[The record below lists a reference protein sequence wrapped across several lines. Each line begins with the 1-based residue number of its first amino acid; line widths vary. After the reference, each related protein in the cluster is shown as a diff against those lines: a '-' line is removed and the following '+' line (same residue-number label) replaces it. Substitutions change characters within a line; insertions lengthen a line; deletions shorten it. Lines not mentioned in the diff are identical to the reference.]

1 MWQRSVS
8 TLLGV
13 TAALVAA
20 CDNQSSVLG
29 NVTADKNGAHTV
41 NGSVQVPAGIKSGAV
56 GTVNGS
62 IHIGDD
68 ATVGSASTVNGAID
82 LGTHAGADSVDT
94 VNGSVTL
101 ATGAHVA
108 HSLSTVNG
116 SVNLASDTELGGDAR
131 NVNGHIVLTAAHV
144 TGSLSTVSGDIDVM
158 GSSRVEGGITV
169 QKSNSWFGLSWA
181 SHRPRIVIG
190 PGAVVQGTLRFERP
204 VDLYVSE
211 TATIGPVTG
220 ATAIRYSGAAPA
232 G

>member
-1 MWQRSVS
+1 MWQRSIL

-13 TAALVAA
+13 AAALAA
-20 CDNQSSVLG
+20 GCDNQSSVLG
-29 NVTADKNGAHTV
+29 DVTADQNGAHTV

-56 GTVNGS
+56 ATVNGS
-62 IHIGDD
+62 IHVADN
-68 ATVGSASTVNGAID
+68 ATVASASTVNGAID
-82 LGTHAGADSVDT
+82 LGSHAAADSLNT

-108 HSLSTVNG
+108 HSLTTVNG
-116 SVNLASDTELGGDAR
+116 SVNLASDSEVGGDAR

-144 TGSLSTVSGDIDVM
+144 TGSLSTVGGDIDVT
-158 GSSRVEGGITV
+158 GSSRVEGGISV
-169 QKSNSWFGLSWA
+169 EKSNSWFGLSWA

-190 PGAVVQGTLRFERP
+190 PGASVQGTLRFERP

-220 ATAIRYSGAAPA
+220 ATAIRYSGTAPT